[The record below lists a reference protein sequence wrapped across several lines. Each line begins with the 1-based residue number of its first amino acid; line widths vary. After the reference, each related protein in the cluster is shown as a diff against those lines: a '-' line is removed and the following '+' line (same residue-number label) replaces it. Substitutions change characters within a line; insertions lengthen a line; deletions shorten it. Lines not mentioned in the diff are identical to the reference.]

1 MPPFTRTVVLGVL
14 ATTLPVILHLV
25 SPYSVAFVP
34 HRVAQNWELQRLVLP
49 FLFGGGGIQLVFS
62 LIMLY
67 RSLKELEEG
76 HLSLIHI

>member
-1 MPPFTRTVVLGVL
+1 M
-14 ATTLPVILHLV
+14 

-76 HLSLIHI
+76 HFAMRLADMSASLPPRSLLLSLSLQS